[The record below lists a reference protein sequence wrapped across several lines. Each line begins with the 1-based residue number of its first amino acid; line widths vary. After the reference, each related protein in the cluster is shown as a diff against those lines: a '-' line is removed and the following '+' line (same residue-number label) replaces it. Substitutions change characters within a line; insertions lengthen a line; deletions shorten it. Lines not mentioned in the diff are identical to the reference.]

1 MNRRFSGLLAIAIAG
16 LALVPHAAQAD
27 SAGFFLVNQYAY
39 LNPPGTPGDCAH
51 IQPDQVAPNS
61 LLVLAVGARGPQ
73 ATLALPED
81 SAGDVWQQALY
92 VTDGGPETGRTLA
105 VFWTSFN
112 PKAPIGA
119 PIIHMACNP
128 QGAAEQVMLD
138 IFDSATPAVLDAVGQ
153 AGGTGDYTQSVQAA
167 TPTTADGDLVLAYT
181 SRREAFLTQ
190 GQAGW
195 RAFDVDAGYAVGA
208 GSIGGV
214 TNAGVP
220 ELTFPAGSQPAAR
233 LATVHPRSFHARR
246 AWWVA
251 GLVSFHH

>member
-1 MNRRFSGLLAIAIAG
+1 MKRRWLGLLAIVVAG
-16 LALVPHAAQAD
+16 LALAPHAARAD
-27 SAGFFLVNQYAY
+27 SAGFFLINQYAY

-51 IQPDQVAPNS
+51 IQPDQVEPNF

-73 ATLALPED
+73 ATLALPTD
-81 SAGDVWQQALY
+81 SAGDVWHQAVY
-92 VTDGGPETGRTLA
+92 VTDGGPETRRTLA

-112 PKAPIGA
+112 PKAPPGA

-128 QGAAEQVMLD
+128 QGYAEPVMLD
-138 IFDSATPAVLDAVGQ
+138 IFASPTPAVLDTVGQ
-153 AGGTGDYTQSVQAA
+153 ASGASDRTQSVQAA
-167 TPTTADGDLVLAYT
+167 TLTTADGDLVLAYT
-181 SRREAFLTQ
+181 SQREAFLTQ

-195 RAFDVDAGYAVGA
+195 RTMDEDGGYAVGA

-220 ELTFPAGSQPAAR
+220 DLTFTAGSRPVAR
-233 LATVHPRSFHARR
+233 LATVHPRSFHPRR

-251 GLVSFHH
+251 GLVTFHH